1 MSRQSSVPSAAALS
15 SPPHTACEYMV
26 WKTTSE
32 RARLTEPRSPP
43 HHLARAGGEG
53 EAGTVERAMGPGAR
67 ARRAGGCEDAQE
79 HGRAPRERHAAPPP
93 PARKERV
100 EQSDGEAAG
109 EQHLGDVG
117 GGVGGDAGEV
127 RGTWGEMRGRC
138 GEVRGR

>member
-100 EQSDGEAAG
+100 EQSDGEAAR
-109 EQHLGDVG
+109 EQHLV
-117 GGVGGDAGEV
+117 GVGGDAGEV
-127 RGTWGEMRGRC
+127 WGRC
-138 GEVRGR
+138 GGGVGEVWGSCSPA